1 MTLAAI
7 DLTSEAAEWE
17 VTADRVIYWIFVLD
31 YVVRFSISRSKW
43 LFVKDHVWDLLA
55 IIPFDVLFR
64 LFRFASLGEILRLA
78 RYLDLFSYAMRF
90 TTRIRRFFNTNGFKY
105 ICIAALVIIL
115 LGAVGIHL
123 AEGMSLPNGIWWSF
137 VTATTVGYGDTYP
150 VTTPGK
156 FLAVFL
162 MLTGIGFVGTL
173 TSTITSFFLHPH
185 AGEPMPYREEEI
197 EAIKKKLDGLSSM
210 TDEDIDTMAALLK
223 PCGTPRTHLPI
234 QSRKHLPPAPALYR
248 KSRNDPNAGCVSA
261 PAVLPSFCTK
271 TDKNP
276 SGIARAK
283 ADNPS
288 VPGQR
293 AAPFLFPTSPP
304 FSIMPVTS
312 PPRAWAEIDLGA
324 IRHNLNVVK
333 QAAKG
338 EYYMPVVKAAA
349 YGHGLEQVCRT
360 LDSEGIAFF
369 GVANVGEARRISQA
383 GCRTRPYILGPA
395 FPEEREEIV
404 LNGWRSFISTI
415 EEAVHYNSLARLYGK
430 TLPIHISVDTGM
442 AAADSCRTS
451 LKNCSPAWGTGQPV
465 HGRAGRAPA
474 LRGRG
479 PGNHPPANCPL

>member
-1 MTLAAI
+1 MPRHFLFLKLAYQTGMCLLALVAVTLAAI

-17 VTADRVIYWIFVLD
+17 VTADRIIYWIFVLD

-223 PCGTPRTHLPI
+223 TLRDAPHASSPSELETP
-234 QSRKHLPPAPALYR
+234 A
-248 KSRNDPNAGCVSA
+248 
-261 PAVLPSFCTK
+261 
-271 TDKNP
+271 
-276 SGIARAK
+276 SG
-283 ADNPS
+283 
-288 VPGQR
+288 PG
-293 AAPFLFPTSPP
+293 
-304 FSIMPVTS
+304 
-312 PPRAWAEIDLGA
+312 
-324 IRHNLNVVK
+324 
-333 QAAKG
+333 
-338 EYYMPVVKAAA
+338 
-349 YGHGLEQVCRT
+349 
-360 LDSEGIAFF
+360 
-369 GVANVGEARRISQA
+369 
-383 GCRTRPYILGPA
+383 
-395 FPEEREEIV
+395 
-404 LNGWRSFISTI
+404 
-415 EEAVHYNSLARLYGK
+415 
-430 TLPIHISVDTGM
+430 TLPQ
-442 AAADSCRTS
+442 
-451 LKNCSPAWGTGQPV
+451 KPE
-465 HGRAGRAPA
+465 
-474 LRGRG
+474 
-479 PGNHPPANCPL
+479 

>member
-1 MTLAAI
+1 MNAFHRTPRHFLFLKLAYQSCMCLLALVAVTLAAI

-31 YVVRFSISRSKW
+31 YAVRFSFSPHKW
-43 LFVKDHVWDLLA
+43 TFMKEHVWDLLA

-223 PCGTPRTHLPI
+223 TLRD
-234 QSRKHLPPAPALYR
+234 APHPSPVPDTE
-248 KSRNDPNAGCVSA
+248 KPDDSA
-261 PAVLPSFCTK
+261 Q
-271 TDKNP
+271 
-276 SGIARAK
+276 G
-283 ADNPS
+283 
-288 VPGQR
+288 
-293 AAPFLFPTSPP
+293 
-304 FSIMPVTS
+304 
-312 PPRAWAEIDLGA
+312 
-324 IRHNLNVVK
+324 
-333 QAAKG
+333 
-338 EYYMPVVKAAA
+338 
-349 YGHGLEQVCRT
+349 
-360 LDSEGIAFF
+360 
-369 GVANVGEARRISQA
+369 
-383 GCRTRPYILGPA
+383 
-395 FPEEREEIV
+395 
-404 LNGWRSFISTI
+404 
-415 EEAVHYNSLARLYGK
+415 
-430 TLPIHISVDTGM
+430 
-442 AAADSCRTS
+442 
-451 LKNCSPAWGTGQPV
+451 
-465 HGRAGRAPA
+465 
-474 LRGRG
+474 
-479 PGNHPPANCPL
+479 